1 MSHIVRAKVAVSY
14 TDIDVLMKALSG
26 LGNLY
31 QNEQLYRIGVGL
43 TSERYQLVLVDPSNT
58 QHRMGFN
65 LENDVFNQFVENYG
79 SSGAWTNSVSSQI
92 VDRYLAYHYAK
103 QLEAEN
109 YKVSIVAQTD
119 GSLEVVAEEVVW

>member
-43 TSERYQLVLVDPSNT
+43 TSERYQLVLVDPSNSK
-58 QHRMGFN
+58 HRLGFN
-65 LENDVFNQFVENYG
+65 LENGVFNQFVENYG
-79 SSGAWTNSVSSQI
+79 SSGDWTKSVSTQI

-109 YKVSIVAQTD
+109 YNVSIVAQTD

>member
-43 TSERYQLVLVDPSNT
+43 TSERYQLVLVDQANS
-58 QHRMGFN
+58 QHRLGFN
-65 LENDVFNQFVENYG
+65 LENGVFNQFVENYG

-92 VDRYLAYHYAK
+92 VDRYFAYHYAK

>member
-14 TDIDVLMKALSG
+14 TDIEVLMKALSG